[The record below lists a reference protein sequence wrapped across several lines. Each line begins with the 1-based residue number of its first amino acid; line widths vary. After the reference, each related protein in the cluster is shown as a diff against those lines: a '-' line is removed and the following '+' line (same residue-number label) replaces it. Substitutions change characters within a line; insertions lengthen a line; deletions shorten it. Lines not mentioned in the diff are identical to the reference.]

1 MARKNYS
8 FGFPVGSTAYEWLE
22 AQDNKT
28 LSLSLAIDF
37 LVQVYGKGDFMQVVM
52 GAMAN
57 NVADPADLLAEK
69 VNQMNQKPEPKQPVS
84 STASEEEPKAT
95 AEKTL
100 AGKTVSAPTPDK
112 KKIDI
117 SMLSTERDS

>member
-57 NVADPADLLAEK
+57 NVEDPADLLAEK
-69 VNQMNQKPEPKQPVS
+69 VNQMNQQPEPKQAAAD
-84 STASEEEPKAT
+84 TASEETAT
-95 AEKTL
+95 PVKQTPAAKTP
-100 AGKTVSAPTPDK
+100 SAPVPGK

-117 SMLSTERDS
+117 SMLSTERG

>member
-37 LVQVYGKGDFMQVVM
+37 LVQVYGRGDFMQVVM

-69 VNQMNQKPEPKQPVS
+69 VNQMNQQPEPKQAAAD
-84 STASEEEPKAT
+84 TASEETAT
-95 AEKTL
+95 PVKQTPAAKTP
-100 AGKTVSAPTPDK
+100 SAPVPGK

-117 SMLSTERDS
+117 SMLSTEHD

>member
-52 GAMAN
+52 GTMAN

-69 VNQMNQKPEPKQPVS
+69 VNQMNQQPKPKQAAS
-84 STASEEEPKAT
+84 DTTSEETAT
-95 AEKTL
+95 PAKQTPAAKTP
-100 AGKTVSAPTPDK
+100 SAPAPGK

-117 SMLSTERDS
+117 SMLSTEHD